1 VDSLRP
7 AFILVAPMTLWLLRL
22 ALVGLV
28 MLTGVNGAVRVLG
41 GGEPGW
47 VSPLFLEEKV
57 SALGRLLHHHVQD
70 LWSPCADAP
79 EVLLRR
85 AARRHGVPVELAV
98 AVGRVESGLHPH
110 RISAAGAMGLMQL
123 MPGTARDLRVTDPFD
138 AEESVD
144 GGVRYLKWLLARY
157 GGDRARAI
165 AAYNAGPGVVPRA
178 GALVLPR
185 ETRVYVERVQTAAS
199 AYVSAR

>member
-1 VDSLRP
+1 MS
-7 AFILVAPMTLWLLRL
+7 LWLLRL
-22 ALVGLV
+22 GLVGLV
-28 MLTGVNGAVRVLG
+28 MLTGVNGAVRLLG
-41 GGEPGW
+41 GGEPSW

-57 SALGRLLHHHVQD
+57 TALGRLVHHQVQD

-98 AVGRVESGLHPH
+98 AIGRVESGLRPH

-123 MPGTARDLRVTDPFD
+123 MPGTARDLRVADPFD
-138 AEESVD
+138 VEQSID
-144 GGVRYLKWLLARY
+144 GGVRYLKWLLGRY
-157 GGDRARAI
+157 DGDRARAI

-178 GALVLPR
+178 GPLTLPR
-185 ETRVYVERVQTAAS
+185 ETRVYLMRVQRAAS
-199 AYVSAR
+199 ADVSVR